1 MDNGK
6 TLTTQ
11 TASIVL
17 FVKRL
22 QKLIFHTCQSC
33 GRNFDL
39 SHASEEHVNAE
50 YLRGLI
56 NVVPVRGAG
65 DRAGRNCIGRFTI
78 DMYCKLL
85 HQRQQLDPRYCHLCV
100 FLTSHDQVLCG
111 MVHTCCTV
119 CHLALIDEA
128 ACILDRPVSTML
140 ML

>member
-33 GRNFDL
+33 RNFDL

-65 DRAGRNCIGRFTI
+65 DRAGRYVLVALRSTCILNCFTSGNNDTHVI
-78 DMYCKLL
+78 
-85 HQRQQLDPRYCHLCV
+85 CHLRV
-100 FLTSHDQVLCG
+100 FLTS
-111 MVHTCCTV
+111 
-119 CHLALIDEA
+119 
-128 ACILDRPVSTML
+128 
-140 ML
+140 